1 MIDSLKRD
9 LSCYKWSIWSL
20 VRRLRYFEIYYN
32 DKDVPVEDIVDA
44 VQKELNCPGAL
55 LGYRAMHKKV
65 RQQHNIKV
73 PRDAVYTVMAH
84 LDEEGLKAR
93 GGKGKKKHEQK
104 GHFTAKGPNYVH
116 SFDGHKLMGYKNST
130 FPLAVYGCLDT
141 ASRKI
146 LWLRIW
152 VTNSDPC
159 VVGRWYLEH
168 LMECKTI
175 SRMIR
180 LDKGTETGVLATMH
194 AFLR

>member
-1 MIDSLKRD
+1 
-9 LSCYKWSIWSL
+9 
-20 VRRLRYFEIYYN
+20 
-32 DKDVPVEDIVDA
+32 
-44 VQKELNCPGAL
+44 
-55 LGYRAMHKKV
+55 MHKKI

-84 LDEEGLKAR
+84 LDEEGLEAR
-93 GGKGKKKHEQK
+93 GGVGKKKHERK
-104 GHFTAKGPNYVH
+104 GHFTGPNYVH
-116 SFDGHKLMGYKNST
+116 SFDGHDKLMAYKNST

-152 VTNSDPC
+152 VTDSDPL

-168 LMECKTI
+168 LMECKKI

-180 LDKGTETGVLATMH
+180 LDKCTETVVLATMH
-194 AFLR
+194 AFLRRNDGDMNAIDTVLYGPSNQSGKVRCPYKQRLIYY